1 MTLRIRLIV
10 LAVAVV
16 CMVVIGLQVRR
27 REMRA
32 KYLVLW
38 ATLCL
43 LAVPLV
49 AFPTSVDRVSEWLG
63 IYYPP
68 ATLLL
73 AATLILFLVSIHFSR
88 EISRLEERTRALAE
102 ELALMRTEPPA
113 DASRA
118 RLEVTGEP
126 ALLDENQRPPVAAGA
141 AATGAFAGVRTP
153 DA

>member
-49 AFPTSVDRVSEWLG
+49 AFPTAVDRVSEWLG

-102 ELALMRTEPPA
+102 ELALMRTEASA

-118 RLEVTGEP
+118 QLEVTGEP
-126 ALLDENQRPPVAAGA
+126 ALLDEQRPQVAAGA
-141 AATGAFAGVRTP
+141 ASSGAFAGVRTP